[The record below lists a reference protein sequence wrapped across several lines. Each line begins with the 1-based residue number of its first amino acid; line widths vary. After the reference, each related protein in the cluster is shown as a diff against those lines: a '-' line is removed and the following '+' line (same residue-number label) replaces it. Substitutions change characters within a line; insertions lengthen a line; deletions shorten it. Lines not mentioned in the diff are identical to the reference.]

1 MLGFVE
7 GLKLATVNTSE
18 LRKNKREMAS
28 ICFRPPPLPPSKK
41 SNQNNRQR
49 AKQDHGLLS
58 STYLSFRDDDE
69 ILSVEAIE
77 LTGLSKCKGEK
88 KCQKLSHSYSLSR
101 RKSAGSTMVRSH
113 SDSNINIDKKG
124 VSPGDV
130 ALNRYMKV
138 LSGSWKN
145 LLNLGGMSRP
155 PKPAA
160 TAKKVL
166 PPAVPH
172 EFRHSGSSFGSAG
185 YASSEEAAYLG
196 PAADAQGGPRDDHSD
211 YGSTVSGSTGKSP
224 GPIFPAPTFTFPG
237 QPGPGTVLTHK
248 AAVYY
253 HHQLSLQEDQGIDM
267 TQSPG
272 RDSPGSSSGSA
283 GSGSRHSTASL
294 DSGRASYHPLSTAG
308 RSTICSSNS
317 PRCSL
322 SSCSIGSDQ
331 GRIERMIHQGVPD
344 QEIIHSWLVDLQ
356 FEEYFPLFISAGY
369 DLPTIGRMTP
379 EDLTAIGIK
388 KPNHRKRLKAEIAQL
403 NLPDNLPEFIPGS
416 LEEWLNLLRLDEYL
430 PAFLEQNYQT
440 VDDVTQLTWE
450 DLEEFGIV
458 KLGHQKKI
466 MLAIKRIKDIK
477 AGKRIH
483 TDANRIYA
491 TQDVLVH
498 APVDL
503 PAPPTGGPPVHTTFR
518 SFHQPWEIDQTMRQM
533 AGAQQYAPTH
543 HAYYCTDIVPI
554 KIRTGRGK
562 SLESLEDPAE
572 RTHHTF
578 GADHA
583 HVHAPTF
590 YYQQPVG
597 WRIRSYDDG
606 DITPTNETGAGYEGG
621 GTLPRPRGVIRPRPI
636 AKIAAKARE
645 VARDAFTLEKP
656 EYYGSPVTGRKA
668 PPHPPKRRD
677 SEGGESTTTT
687 VEIHHVQACARK
699 EKNAV
704 NFPASSPLPLPAYP
718 SSDSL
723 SISLDGQGD
732 LPLPPPP
739 APGTPPGAAQSKL
752 NSSQSW
758 GAEEQELI
766 QTLALQHR
774 NGSDASFKSSSSTES
789 DSLPFA
795 NENAGTIRTR
805 AGAKQVEFS
814 SPKPRSS
821 TSSSSSIAGLPPH
834 PSPTPGRQQQ
844 QQQQQAGRNQ
854 RTEPV
859 DVLNDIGNMLANLT
873 DELDAMLEEEKRQQ

>member
-1 MLGFVE
+1 MRRISGECPRGVAPLHSAFKNTTHTNLNKVRRRSVS
-7 GLKLATVNTSE
+7 LAPANKS
-18 LRKNKREMAS
+18 RKS
-28 ICFRPPPLPPSKK
+28 YGSSGQICF
-41 SNQNNRQR
+41 
-49 AKQDHGLLS
+49 
-58 STYLSFRDDDE
+58 
-69 ILSVEAIE
+69 
-77 LTGLSKCKGEK
+77 
-88 KCQKLSHSYSLSR
+88 
-101 RKSAGSTMVRSH
+101 
-113 SDSNINIDKKG
+113 
-124 VSPGDV
+124 
-130 ALNRYMKV
+130 
-138 LSGSWKN
+138 
-145 LLNLGGMSRP
+145 LGGMSRP

-160 TAKKVL
+160 TAKKVA

-185 YASSEEAAYLG
+185 YASSE
-196 PAADAQGGPRDDHSD
+196 DAGFLAPSDPPGVPRDDHSD
-211 YGSTVSGSTGKSP
+211 YGSTVSSSTGKSP

-237 QPGPGTVLTHK
+237 QPPPGAVLTHK

-308 RSTICSSNS
+308 RSTIGSSNS

-322 SSCSIGSDQ
+322 SSCSIGSEQ

-344 QEIIHSWLVDLQ
+344 QEIIHAWLVDLQ
-356 FEEYFPLFISAGY
+356 YDEYFPLFVGAGY

-416 LEEWLNLLRLDEYL
+416 LEEWLQLLRLEEYL
-430 PAFLEQNYQT
+430 PAFLDQGYQT

-466 MLAIKRIKDIK
+466 MLAIKRIKDIR
-477 AGKRIH
+477 AGKRIN
-483 TDANRIYA
+483 TDSNRIYA
-491 TQDVLVH
+491 TQDVMVH
-498 APVDL
+498 APL
-503 PAPPTGGPPVHTTFR
+503 GPPSPGVPAVHSTFR
-518 SFHQPWEIDQTMRQM
+518 SFHQPWEIDQTRQLA
-533 AGAQQYAPTH
+533 AGTHYVQQI
-543 HAYYCTDIVPI
+543 YCTDIVPI

-562 SLESLEDPAE
+562 SLESLEDPTE

-578 GADHA
+578 SAENTQ
-583 HVHAPTF
+583 TF
-590 YYQQPVG
+590 YYQQPIG
-597 WRIRSYDDG
+597 WRTRSYDDG
-606 DITPTNETGAGYEGG
+606 DITPTNETGLLYEGG

-636 AKIAAKARE
+636 AKITAKARE
-645 VARDAFTLEKP
+645 TFPDFEKP
-656 EYYGSPVTGRKA
+656 QFNPEKYSNPQYKTLPRDLIDPSKYHIQYSPMMGKKI
-668 PPHPPKRRD
+668 PPNPPKRQD
-677 SEGGESTTTT
+677 SEGNEQTTT
-687 VEIHHVQACARK
+687 VEIHHVQT
-699 EKNAV
+699 
-704 NFPASSPLPLPAYP
+704 SSPLPLPAYP

-723 SISLDGQGD
+723 SISLDNQGD

-739 APGTPPGAAQSKL
+739 APGTPPGNVQSKM

-766 QTLALQHR
+766 KTLALQHR

-805 AGAKQVEFS
+805 AGGNNNRPSEY
-814 SPKPRSS
+814 SPAKPRS
-821 TSSSSSIAGLPPH
+821 GLPPH
-834 PSPTPGRQQQ
+834 PSPTPNRQPS
-844 QQQQQAGRNQ
+844 ARNQ
-854 RTEPV
+854 RSEPA

>member
-1 MLGFVE
+1 MVL
-7 GLKLATVNTSE
+7 LAKHV
-18 LRKNKREMAS
+18 
-28 ICFRPPPLPPSKK
+28 
-41 SNQNNRQR
+41 
-49 AKQDHGLLS
+49 
-58 STYLSFRDDDE
+58 
-69 ILSVEAIE
+69 
-77 LTGLSKCKGEK
+77 
-88 KCQKLSHSYSLSR
+88 
-101 RKSAGSTMVRSH
+101 
-113 SDSNINIDKKG
+113 
-124 VSPGDV
+124 
-130 ALNRYMKV
+130 
-138 LSGSWKN
+138 
-145 LLNLGGMSRP
+145 GGMSRP

-160 TAKKVL
+160 TAKKVP

-185 YASSEEAAYLG
+185 YASSEDAGLLAPSEASG
-196 PAADAQGGPRDDHSD
+196 IPRDDHSD

-224 GPIFPAPTFTFPG
+224 GPVFPAPTFTFPG
-237 QPGPGTVLTHK
+237 QMSSGTVLTHK

-308 RSTICSSNS
+308 RSTIGSSNS

-331 GRIERMIHQGVPD
+331 GRIERMIHQGIPD

-466 MLAIKRIKDIK
+466 MLAIKRIKDVK
-477 AGKRIH
+477 SGKRIH
-483 TDANRIYA
+483 TDTNRIYA

-503 PAPPTGGPPVHTTFR
+503 PSPGVPVPTVHSTFR
-518 SFHQPWEIDQTMRQM
+518 SFHQPWEIDQTRQLQ
-533 AGAQQYAPTH
+533 AGPHYVHPTLF
-543 HAYYCTDIVPI
+543 CTDIVPI

-562 SLESLEDPAE
+562 SLESLEDPNE

-578 GADHA
+578 TAENTQ
-583 HVHAPTF
+583 TF
-590 YYQQPVG
+590 YCQQPIG
-597 WRIRSYDDG
+597 WRIRSYEDG
-606 DITPTNETGAGYEGG
+606 DITPTNETALLYEGG
-621 GTLPRPRGVIRPRPI
+621 GTLPRPRGIIRPRPI
-636 AKIAAKARE
+636 AKITAKACE
-645 VARDAFTLEKP
+645 TFPDFEKP
-656 EYYGSPVTGRKA
+656 QFNPEKYVNPQYKTLPRDMIDGNNYHMQYGSPIMGKKI
-668 PPHPPKRRD
+668 PPNPPKRQD
-677 SEGGESTTTT
+677 SECNEQTTT
-687 VEIHHVQACARK
+687 VEIHHVQT
-699 EKNAV
+699 
-704 NFPASSPLPLPAYP
+704 SSPLPLPAYP

-723 SISLDGQGD
+723 SISLDNQGD

-739 APGTPPGAAQSKL
+739 APGTPPGLSQCKL
-752 NSSQSW
+752 NTSQSW
-758 GAEEQELI
+758 SVEEQELI
-766 QTLALQHR
+766 KTLALQHR

-805 AGAKQVEFS
+805 ASGRQAEFS
-814 SPKPRSS
+814 SPKPR
-821 TSSSSSIAGLPPH
+821 TGLPPH
-834 PSPTPGRQQQ
+834 PSPTPNRQQSS
-844 QQQQQAGRNQ
+844 ARNQ
-854 RTEPV
+854 RAEQPV

>member
-1 MLGFVE
+1 MSDEIHFSEVTYHRSMLTCEEEEVV
-7 GLKLATVNTSE
+7 LNLNLA
-18 LRKNKREMAS
+18 RR
-28 ICFRPPPLPPSKK
+28 
-41 SNQNNRQR
+41 
-49 AKQDHGLLS
+49 
-58 STYLSFRDDDE
+58 SFRHQ
-69 ILSVEAIE
+69 V
-77 LTGLSKCKGEK
+77 
-88 KCQKLSHSYSLSR
+88 
-101 RKSAGSTMVRSH
+101 
-113 SDSNINIDKKG
+113 
-124 VSPGDV
+124 
-130 ALNRYMKV
+130 
-138 LSGSWKN
+138 
-145 LLNLGGMSRP
+145 GGMSRP

-160 TAKKVL
+160 TAKKVA

-185 YASSEEAAYLG
+185 YGSSEDGNGGFLAPTDSA
-196 PAADAQGGPRDDHSD
+196 GGPRDDHSD

-224 GPIFPAPTFTFPG
+224 GAIFPAPAFTFPG
-237 QPGPGTVLTHK
+237 QPPPGAVLTHK

-308 RSTICSSNS
+308 RSTIGSSNS

-356 FEEYFPLFISAGY
+356 FEEYFPLFVSAGY

-379 EDLTAIGIK
+379 EDLTAVGIK
-388 KPNHRKRLKAEIAQL
+388 KPNHRKKLKAEIAQL

-416 LEEWLNLLRLDEYL
+416 LEEWLNILRLDEYL
-430 PAFLEQNYQT
+430 PAFIEQGYQT
-440 VDDVTQLTWE
+440 IDDVTQLTWE

-466 MLAIKRIKDIK
+466 MLAIKRIKDVK
-477 AGKRIH
+477 AGKRIGA
-483 TDANRIYA
+483 DSGRIYA

-498 APVDL
+498 V
-503 PAPPTGGPPVHTTFR
+503 PPSMDPLTPCPSVVGGMSPHHSTFR
-518 SFHQPWEIDQTMRQM
+518 SFHHHPASHHWGEMDPLHQM
-533 AGAQQYAPTH
+533 SASVGPLYPTH
-543 HAYYCTDIVPI
+543 HSMYCTDVVPI

-562 SLESLEDPAE
+562 SLESLEDPNE

-578 GADHA
+578 SAENTQ
-583 HVHAPTF
+583 TF
-590 YYQQPVG
+590 YYNQPIG
-597 WRIRSYDDG
+597 WRPRSYDDG
-606 DITPTNETGAGYEGG
+606 DITPTNETSLLYEGG
-621 GTLPRPRGVIRPRPI
+621 GTLPRPRGIIRPRPI
-636 AKIAAKARE
+636 AKITAKARE
-645 VARDAFTLEKP
+645 TFPDFEKP
-656 EYYGSPVTGRKA
+656 QFHPEKYGNPQYKTMPNSYIQYGSPMMGKKI
-668 PPHPPKRRD
+668 PPNPPKRRD
-677 SEGGESTTTT
+677 SECTEETTT
-687 VEIHHVQACARK
+687 VEIHHVQT
-699 EKNAV
+699 
-704 NFPASSPLPLPAYP
+704 SSPLPLPAYP

-723 SISLDGQGD
+723 SISLDSNGD

-739 APGTPPGAAQSKL
+739 APGTPPGVVSSHCKL

-766 QTLALQHR
+766 KTLALQHR

-805 AGAKQVEFS
+805 AGAANRQGEYS
-814 SPKPRSS
+814 APKSRP
-821 TSSSSSIAGLPPH
+821 AGLPTH
-834 PSPTPGRQQQ
+834 PSPTPNQSRGA
-844 QQQQQAGRNQ
+844 AGVSNAPRGS
-854 RTEPV
+854 RSEPA

>member
-1 MLGFVE
+1 M
-7 GLKLATVNTSE
+7 
-18 LRKNKREMAS
+18 RR
-28 ICFRPPPLPPSKK
+28 I
-41 SNQNNRQR
+41 
-49 AKQDHGLLS
+49 
-58 STYLSFRDDDE
+58 
-69 ILSVEAIE
+69 SV
-77 LTGLSKCKGEK
+77 
-88 KCQKLSHSYSLSR
+88 
-101 RKSAGSTMVRSH
+101 
-113 SDSNINIDKKG
+113 
-124 VSPGDV
+124 
-130 ALNRYMKV
+130 
-138 LSGSWKN
+138 
-145 LLNLGGMSRP
+145 GGMSRP

-160 TAKKVL
+160 TAKKVA

-185 YASSEEAAYLG
+185 YASSEDAGYLAPSDTPG
-196 PAADAQGGPRDDHSD
+196 VPRDDHSD

-237 QPGPGTVLTHK
+237 QPPPVLTHK

-308 RSTICSSNS
+308 RSTIGSSNS

-331 GRIERMIHQGVPD
+331 SRIERMIQQGVPD
-344 QEIIHSWLVDLQ
+344 QEIIHAWLMGLQ
-356 FEEYFPLFISAGY
+356 FEEYFPHFISAGY
-369 DLPTIGRMTP
+369 DFPTICRMTP

-416 LEEWLNLLRLDEYL
+416 LEEWLNLLRLEEYL
-430 PAFLEQNYQT
+430 PAFIDQQYQT

-477 AGKRIH
+477 AGKRINS
-483 TDANRIYA
+483 DCNRIYS

-498 APVDL
+498 APSSQ
-503 PAPPTGGPPVHTTFR
+503 PPSSPGVPQVHSTFH
-518 SFHQPWEIDQTMRQM
+518 SFHQPWEIDQTCQL
-533 AGAQQYAPTH
+533 AGSGTYAPS
-543 HAYYCTDIVPI
+543 YLCPI

-562 SLESLEDPAE
+562 SLESLEDPTE
-572 RTHHTF
+572 RTCHTF
-578 GADHA
+578 SPEHLQ
-583 HVHAPTF
+583 TF
-590 YYQQPVG
+590 YYQQQQQPLR
-597 WRIRSYDDG
+597 WRRSYDDG
-606 DITPTNETGAGYEGG
+606 DITPTNETTLFYEGG
-621 GTLPRPRGVIRPRPI
+621 GTLPRPRGVIKPRPI
-636 AKIAAKARE
+636 AKITAKARE
-645 VARDAFTLEKP
+645 TPATTTAFPDFEKP
-656 EYYGSPVTGRKA
+656 HFNPDYSSLQYKTLPRELITNSKYMQYSPLMGKKI
-668 PPHPPKRRD
+668 PPNPPKRQD
-677 SEGGESTTTT
+677 SDIGGGNEQTTT
-687 VEIHHVQACARK
+687 VEIHHVQT
-699 EKNAV
+699 
-704 NFPASSPLPLPAYP
+704 SSPLPLPAYP

-723 SISLDGQGD
+723 SISLDSQGD

-739 APGTPPGAAQSKL
+739 APGTPPGNSSHCKL

-758 GAEEQELI
+758 GAEEQELMK
-766 QTLALQHR
+766 TLAMQHR

-805 AGAKQVEFS
+805 PGGASVRQTEYAH
-814 SPKPRSS
+814 SPVKTRPGSA
-821 TSSSSSIAGLPPH
+821 AGLPPH
-834 PSPTPGRQQQ
+834 PSPTPSNSNNTSRQSSV
-844 QQQQQAGRNQ
+844 ARSSS
-854 RTEPV
+854 RSEPV